1 MADNKKLREKAKK
14 EAAAIKSKQ
23 QQGANDKSANLV
35 KLGNAQKELL
45 DKAAQAIR
53 KGNTVQAK
61 GFEDRAK
68 HFAKIL
74 SGDGRQITNEYLK
87 DLLSVNEQTDL
98 KNESNLAAVRDAV
111 EAQNKEFEKSRQQ
124 AAAFAQA
131 QPLLKP
137 LEALNKKIELS
148 NKAEVAREKLGQNAL
163 GKRLKDLGSAFGKA
177 ASKSDM
183 LRAKELQEQY
193 KIADQNLQKAMAGGN
208 DEEIKLAQEQVDRLD
223 ETVKSEE
230 DRREQTK
237 KADEAN
243 SLLVKISDGV
253 ADFGSKLG
261 GFLKGGSILG
271 GLIGA
276 ALALFSPE
284 KFAEI
289 VRAAI
294 EKVMTVVDFIK
305 DLIEGDFTNAWE
317 TFKNNLGT
325 FAIIIGGLLLYLG
338 PGLISAAGSLFGVV
352 KTVGLF
358 LRFTAFP
365 ALITGLTSLGTMMG
379 FTAGTIGVIAA
390 PVIAIIAALG
400 LIYFGFKKLQDS
412 LGPGAG
418 ILDTLKVAG
427 LYFLDALSMIVNGIT
442 FLPRKIFEFLGGGRL
457 ARWLFGDGV
466 GDMVDQFVGEGLD
479 TNRGRT
485 AQNEI
490 RQRNEEE
497 AEIARLQALEDA
509 RNDQTAA
516 ALTDP
521 NNVANLG
528 AVPNIDMSALNDA
541 LAQAGGGAT
550 VGVSTNNIAQDNKQI
565 TQVIDQ
571 GISQS
576 NSALAIT

>member
-289 VRAAI
+289 VRSAI

>member
-14 EAAAIKSKQ
+14 EAAAIKQKQ
-23 QQGANDKSANLV
+23 QDFQN
-35 KLGNAQKELL
+35 E
-45 DKAAQAIR
+45 R
-53 KGNTVQAK
+53 KGRMVKVAEEHKSLLERANKAIQDGNTEQAK
-61 GFEDRAK
+61 GLKERAS
-68 HFAKIL
+68 HFAKVL
-74 SGDGRQITNEYLK
+74 NGTGRQLSNSYLK
-87 DLLSVNEQTDL
+87 SILESSEQQDLDSKQNLDSVRHAIEKQT
-98 KNESNLAAVRDAV
+98 E
-111 EAQNKEFEKSRQQ
+111 EFEKSSKK

-163 GKRLKDLGSAFGKA
+163 GKRLRDLGSAFGKA

-193 KIADQNLQKAMAGGN
+193 AIADQNLQKAMAGGN

-243 SLLVKISDGV
+243 SLLARISTGV
-253 ADFGSKLG
+253 EDFGSKLG

-338 PGLISAAGSLFGVV
+338 PGLITAASSLFGVV

-427 LYFLDALSMIVNGIT
+427 LYFLDALSFIANAIT

-457 ARWLFGDGV
+457 ARWLFGDGA
-466 GDMVDQFVGEGLD
+466 GDMADQFLGEGLD

-516 ALTDP
+516 TLTDP

-528 AVPNIDMSALNDA
+528 AVPNIDMAALNDA

-576 NSALAIT
+576 NSALAIN

>member
-14 EAAAIKSKQ
+14 EAAAIKQKQ
-23 QQGANDKSANLV
+23 QDFQN
-35 KLGNAQKELL
+35 E
-45 DKAAQAIR
+45 R
-53 KGNTVQAK
+53 KGRMVKVAEEHKSLLERANKAIQDGNTEQAK
-61 GFEDRAK
+61 GLKERAS
-68 HFAKIL
+68 HFAKVL
-74 SGDGRQITNEYLK
+74 NGTGRQLSNSYLK
-87 DLLSVNEQTDL
+87 SILESSEQQDLDSKQNLDSVRHAIEKQT
-98 KNESNLAAVRDAV
+98 E
-111 EAQNKEFEKSRQQ
+111 EFEKSSKE

-163 GKRLKDLGSAFGKA
+163 GKRLRDLGSAFGKA

-193 KIADQNLQKAMAGGN
+193 AIADQNLQKAMAGGN

-243 SLLVKISDGV
+243 SLLARISTGV
-253 ADFGSKLG
+253 EDFGSKLG

-338 PGLISAAGSLFGVV
+338 PGLITAASSLFGVV

-427 LYFLDALSMIVNGIT
+427 LYFLDALSFIANAIT

-457 ARWLFGDGV
+457 ARWLFGDGA
-466 GDMVDQFVGEGLD
+466 GDMADQFLGEGLD

-516 ALTDP
+516 TLTDP

-528 AVPNIDMSALNDA
+528 AVPNIDMAALNDA

-576 NSALAIT
+576 NSALAIN